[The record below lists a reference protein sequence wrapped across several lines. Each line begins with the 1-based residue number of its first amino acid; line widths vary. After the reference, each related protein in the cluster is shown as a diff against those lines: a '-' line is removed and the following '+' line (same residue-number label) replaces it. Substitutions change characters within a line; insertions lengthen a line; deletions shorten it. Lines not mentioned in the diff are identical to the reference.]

1 MRRSA
6 AALVAL
12 VAAVALLAA
21 CAGDDAEVLRP
32 YDKAPVPGVP
42 DRTQPI
48 EPAWVDSQIGLADGQ
63 YWAEN
68 AVADA
73 GRIVFTVV
81 QVFFGPTCEA
91 ELGAENC
98 MNDYGVLTEP
108 TGDLPADP
116 AALRIV
122 SVAAEDQRNFS
133 VPGTELMRLVSGEAP
148 TGAPTDYEY
157 TPFPF
162 LLTVSGGSVVEARQ
176 IWVP

>member
-1 MRRSA
+1 MRRS
-6 AALVAL
+6 VATL
-12 VAAVALLAA
+12 VAAVGLLAA
-21 CAGDDAEVLRP
+21 CGDDAEVLKP
-32 YDKAPVPGVP
+32 YDRAPVPAVP

-48 EPAWVDSQIGLADGQ
+48 EAAWVDSQVGLSDGQ
-63 YWAEN
+63 YWAED
-68 AVADA
+68 AVVDA

-81 QVFFGPTCEA
+81 QVFFGPACEA

-98 MNDYGVLTEP
+98 MNDYGVLAEP
-108 TGDLPADP
+108 TGEVAADP

-133 VPGTELMRLVSGEAP
+133 VSGSELLRLVQGEAP
-148 TGAPTDYEY
+148 DGGPVDYRY

-162 LLTVSGGSVVEARQ
+162 LLTLSGGQVSEARQ